1 MTVFIFSAPQLIIAE
16 N

>member
-1 MTVFIFSAPQLIIAE
+1 VTIPFTD